1 MKIRDKTGIT
11 LTQATDGALNEI
23 METFDISRANART
36 ILGECLNRNYIMEQ
50 IIELAGWLLSEPEK
64 EEKKTGKTRG
74 RIKIKL

>member
-11 LTQATDGALNEI
+11 LTQATNGLLNEI

-50 IIELAGWLLSEPEK
+50 IIELSGWLLSEPEK

-74 RIKIKL
+74 RIKL